1 MGEGGRKPLEDDEE
15 EENPAFW
22 ILEALTRSPFF
33 LLSPLPPLLLPS
45 LLPLLLPL
53 LPLVFPFIFFD
64 I

>member
-1 MGEGGRKPLEDDEE
+1 MGEEGRKALEDDEE

-33 LLSPLPPLLLPS
+33 LLSPLPPLLLPWLLS
-45 LLPLLLPL
+45 LPPL

-64 I
+64 L